1 MLWMPGTDAARRALS
16 PQETARIQAARLR
29 ATALYLGEEVPHHS
43 CGAAL
48 AVTFGVSARPYQSLR
63 RGGIHG
69 DRFCGSIRGGEM
81 LLGEILGDEDPTAP
95 VTPELR
101 EAMRWYQEQI
111 PSRFDR
117 GTSPDFVCNNL
128 VRPLGDFMGSRRKS
142 FCTDLSGE
150 VAALTL
156 EAILRFAPELC
167 PATMLSNPI
176 ESES

>member
-1 MLWMPGTDAARRALS
+1 MPGTDAAARPLS
-16 PQETARIQAARLR
+16 PQEMARIQVARKR
-29 ATALYLGEEVPHHS
+29 ATKLYLGEEVPHHS

-95 VTPELR
+95 VTAELR
-101 EAMRWYQEQI
+101 DAMRWYQEQI
-111 PSRFDR
+111 PLRFDR
-117 GTSPDFVCNNL
+117 GESPDYVCNNL
-128 VRPLGDFMGSRRKS
+128 VRPLGNFMGNRRKS

-156 EAILRFAPELC
+156 EAILRFAPQSC
-167 PATMLSNPI
+167 PTMLSNPR

>member
-1 MLWMPGTDAARRALS
+1 MPGTDAAGRPLSRQEVAWIQSARKRA
-16 PQETARIQAARLR
+16 EV
-29 ATALYLGEEVPHHS
+29 LYRGEQVPHHS

-69 DRFCGSIRGGEM
+69 MRFCGSIRGGEM
-81 LLGEILGDEDPTAP
+81 LLGELLGDESPTGA
-95 VTPELR
+95 VTPALR
-101 EAMRWYQEQI
+101 EAMDWYQEQI
-111 PSRFDR
+111 PLRFAR
-117 GTSPDFVCNNL
+117 GESPDYVCNHL
-128 VRPLGDFMGSRRKS
+128 TTPLGDFMGNKRKE

-156 EAILRFAPELC
+156 EALLRFAPQAC
-167 PATMLSNPI
+167 PAAMLSNLS

>member
-1 MLWMPGTDAARRALS
+1 MSGTDAAARPLN
-16 PQETARIQAARLR
+16 PQEIAWIQSARMQA
-29 ATALYLGEEVPHHS
+29 TTLYLGAQVPHHS

-81 LLGEILGDEDPTAP
+81 LLGEILGDEDPTGP
-95 VTPELR
+95 VTAELR

-111 PSRFDR
+111 PLRFDR
-117 GTSPDFVCNNL
+117 GESPDYVCNNL
-128 VRPLGDFMGSRRKS
+128 VRPLGEFMGNRRKG
-142 FCTDLSGE
+142 FCTALSGE

-156 EAILRFAPELC
+156 EAILRFAPESC
-167 PATMLSNPI
+167 PAAMLSQTS